1 MIARPPSRLSRH
13 NAADIR
19 DSASRAHARLLDHQ
33 ASGGFAE
40 VSNAVADP
48 TRISAT
54 RISPAAVADLEATAR
69 VRALAL
75 QALSSV
81 DPAIVGRTY
90 VHPRVGTVSSA
101 DLVGDDGTQ
110 ADPSSVFES
119 MDSKTT
125 LDAASADVL
134 LDTLR
139 VVVAESLPDS
149 SLRSQRSGPI
159 TPCDVIPASANTT
172 RPHSDLLAGDT
183 SAVPTAFE
191 TDGGPAGGSVLPPVP
206 LTRSRSQS
214 DPSAVSPKFAAGAV
228 GKIAD
233 TILRV
238 LSKACAP
245 SIPHPPAE
253 AANTPATARRCAPYC
268 TLLAPV
274 RTNRFR

>member
-1 MIARPPSRLSRH
+1 VIARPPSRLSRH

-101 DLVGDDGTQ
+101 DLVDDDGTQ
-110 ADPSSVFES
+110 ADPSRYSNRWILEPRLMASVWMCS
-119 MDSKTT
+119 WT
-125 LDAASADVL
+125 LCKWS
-134 LDTLR
+134 R
-139 VVVAESLPDS
+139 
-149 SLRSQRSGPI
+149 SLR
-159 TPCDVIPASANTT
+159 
-172 RPHSDLLAGDT
+172 
-183 SAVPTAFE
+183 
-191 TDGGPAGGSVLPPVP
+191 
-206 LTRSRSQS
+206 
-214 DPSAVSPKFAAGAV
+214 
-228 GKIAD
+228 
-233 TILRV
+233 RV
-238 LSKACAP
+238 
-245 SIPHPPAE
+245 
-253 AANTPATARRCAPYC
+253 
-268 TLLAPV
+268 
-274 RTNRFR
+274 